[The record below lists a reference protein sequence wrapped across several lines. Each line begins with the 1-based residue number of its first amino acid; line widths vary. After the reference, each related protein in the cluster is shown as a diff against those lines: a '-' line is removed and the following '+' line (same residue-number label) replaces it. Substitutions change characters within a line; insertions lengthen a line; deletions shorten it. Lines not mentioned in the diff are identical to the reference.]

1 MSEMIEYVS
10 KVERWPGK
18 IFTNSYMTF
27 PELQKWEEAIEGTK
41 SLTKSVEGDE
51 STANTISFYGALLKP
66 AMEIIKKWEI
76 VGVPENVTVE
86 SFPASLSLV
95 AFVVDSITDLYRRT
109 NYTDPKSPE
118 QS

>member
-10 KVERWPGK
+10 KVDRWPGK
-18 IFTNSYMTF
+18 IYANSYMTF

-41 SLTKSVEGDE
+41 SLVKEGE
-51 STANTISFYGALLKP
+51 ENTANTISFYGALLKP
-66 AMEIIKKWEI
+66 AIEIIKKWEI
-76 VGVPENVTVE
+76 VGIPEKVSVE
-86 SFPASLSLV
+86 NFPASLSLV